1 MAKPLNIVDN
11 IFLFY
16 ILSAKGGIAMNEKVI
31 ELLTSMNEKLDLIV
45 NSLNEIESDSE
56 MTRIIVGN
64 SVETLEAIQ
73 ENVVTIK
80 HSTSD

>member
-1 MAKPLNIVDN
+1 
-11 IFLFY
+11 
-16 ILSAKGGIAMNEKVI
+16 MNEKVI

-45 NSLNEIESDSE
+45 NSLVEIESDSE

>member
-1 MAKPLNIVDN
+1 
-11 IFLFY
+11 
-16 ILSAKGGIAMNEKVI
+16 MNEKVI

-80 HSTSD
+80 HSPSD

>member
-1 MAKPLNIVDN
+1 
-11 IFLFY
+11 
-16 ILSAKGGIAMNEKVI
+16 MNEKVI

-45 NSLNEIESDSE
+45 NSPNEIESDSE

-64 SVETLEAIQ
+64 SVETLESIQ

>member
-1 MAKPLNIVDN
+1 
-11 IFLFY
+11 
-16 ILSAKGGIAMNEKVI
+16 MNEKVI
-31 ELLTSMNEKLDLIV
+31 ELLASMNEKLDLIV

>member
-1 MAKPLNIVDN
+1 
-11 IFLFY
+11 
-16 ILSAKGGIAMNEKVI
+16 MNEKVI

-80 HSTSD
+80 HSTSN

>member
-1 MAKPLNIVDN
+1 VSKPLNIVDN

-31 ELLTSMNEKLDLIV
+31 ELLISMNEKLDLIV

>member
-1 MAKPLNIVDN
+1 
-11 IFLFY
+11 
-16 ILSAKGGIAMNEKVI
+16 MNEKVI

-73 ENVVTIK
+73 ENVLAMK
-80 HSTSD
+80 HLTTDPDSHIE

>member
-1 MAKPLNIVDN
+1 
-11 IFLFY
+11 
-16 ILSAKGGIAMNEKVI
+16 MNEKVI
-31 ELLTSMNEKLDLIV
+31 ELLTSMNEKLDLIA

>member
-1 MAKPLNIVDN
+1 
-11 IFLFY
+11 
-16 ILSAKGGIAMNEKVI
+16 MNEKVI

>member
-1 MAKPLNIVDN
+1 
-11 IFLFY
+11 
-16 ILSAKGGIAMNEKVI
+16 MNEKVI

-64 SVETLEAIQ
+64 SVETLESIQ

>member
-1 MAKPLNIVDN
+1 
-11 IFLFY
+11 
-16 ILSAKGGIAMNEKVI
+16 MNEKVI

-56 MTRIIVGN
+56 TTRIIVGN

>member
-1 MAKPLNIVDN
+1 
-11 IFLFY
+11 
-16 ILSAKGGIAMNEKVI
+16 MNEKVI
-31 ELLTSMNEKLDLIV
+31 ELLISMNEKLDLIV